1 MGNIVSTVIVDYP
14 HVQILGIM
22 KATVCTFVTY
32 KLDRHYALEN
42 SALGGRHLG
51 LVSAFFYQQC
61 FCTCICRRTLKKFHR
76 RKKTAE
82 NHRKKSR
89 DAPQYLETFCASES

>member
-32 KLDRHYALEN
+32 KLDVITR
-42 SALGGRHLG
+42 S
-51 LVSAFFYQQC
+51 
-61 FCTCICRRTLKKFHR
+61 
-76 RKKTAE
+76 KTA
-82 NHRKKSR
+82 R
-89 DAPQYLETFCASES
+89 SEGDIWD